1 MRNSSPG
8 RGGCSILVGGLLLFM
23 AGVLQAQ
30 SADQGSAD
38 QGSGDEASAVES
50 LVTELLPAPGAD
62 VRQPA
67 DLSTFN
73 MARIRYDSVGGM
85 GEAFYYFEGRVW
97 ARWETDF
104 PQAEENFVQRLKE
117 LTRIDTAPTPALRR
131 LTDPD
136 LGDFPLVFMSDAGYL
151 RFSDEEAAALGS
163 YLRNGGFLWVDDFW
177 GDAEWLSFERLMNEA
192 LPGVRWQELDIEHPV
207 FHTVFDIDEMP
218 QIPARSF
225 ADPWGPTDEPVF
237 AHRYPQ
243 GSLKQPTM
251 RGFVD
256 DQGRL
261 LAIGT
266 HNTDIADGWEREAY
280 GQWYF
285 ERFSTLSYRLA
296 VNVIVY
302 VMTH

>member
-1 MRNSSPG
+1 MSLRSQKRLWSLIAAG
-8 RGGCSILVGGLLLFM
+8 TALLAASGSL
-23 AGVLQAQ
+23 AQ
-30 SADQGSAD
+30 NAFDSADFLGPPLTVKESA
-38 QGSGDEASAVES
+38 
-50 LVTELLPAPGAD
+50 LPP
-62 VRQPA
+62 
-67 DLSTFN
+67 DLSAYN

-104 PQAEENFVQRLKE
+104 PQAEQNFAQRIGE
-117 LTRIDTAPTPALRR
+117 LTRIHAAPTPVVRR

-136 LGDFPLVFMSDAGYL
+136 LGDYPMLFMSDPGYL
-151 RFSDEEAAALGS
+151 RFNESEAEALGS

-177 GDAEWLSFERLMNEA
+177 GDAEWLSFERLMNAA
-192 LPGVRWQELDIEHPV
+192 LPGVRWQVLGVDHPI

-225 ADPWGPTDEPVF
+225 AEPWGRTDEPPF

-243 GSLKQPTM
+243 GSLKQASL
-251 RGFVD
+251 RAFID
-256 DQGRL
+256 DEGRL

-296 VNVIVY
+296 VNVMIY
-302 VMTH
+302 VMSH

>member
-1 MRNSSPG
+1 MINVSVSLG
-8 RGGCSILVGGLLLFM
+8 RFLLSGTLLLM
-23 AGVLQAQ
+23 VAAAPRLHAAEPSLDPPDLLERELQ
-30 SADQGSAD
+30 
-38 QGSGDEASAVES
+38 
-50 LVTELLPAPGAD
+50 P
-62 VRQPA
+62 PA
-67 DLSTFN
+67 DLSRFT
-73 MARIRYDSVGGM
+73 MARVRYDSVGGM

-104 PQAEENFVQRLKE
+104 PQAEENFVQRLGE
-117 LTRIDTAPTPALRR
+117 LTRIEMSPKPQVRR

-136 LGDFPLVFMSDAGYL
+136 LGDYPMLFMSDPGYL
-151 RFSDEEAAALGS
+151 RFDEAESAALGA

-177 GDAEWLSFERLMNEA
+177 GDAEWLSFERLMNAA
-192 LPGVRWQELDIEHPV
+192 LPGVRWQALDPDHPI
-207 FHTVFDIDEMP
+207 FSTVYDVREMP

-225 ADPWGPTDEPVF
+225 AEPWGPTDEPPF

-243 GSLKQPTM
+243 GSLREATM
-251 RGFVD
+251 RAFID
-256 DQGRL
+256 DDGRL

>member
-1 MRNSSPG
+1 MWNASPG
-8 RGGCSILVGGLLLFM
+8 RGGCSILVGGLLLF
-23 AGVLQAQ
+23 AVGVLHAQ
-30 SADQGSAD
+30 SAPESAD
-38 QGSGDEASAVES
+38 QESADESSAVES

-62 VRQPA
+62 ARPLA

-117 LTRIDTAPTPALRR
+117 LTRIDTAPAPALRR

>member
-1 MRNSSPG
+1 MNLRCLIS
-8 RGGCSILVGGLLLFM
+8 LVI
-23 AGVLQAQ
+23 AGVLLLAASRVPAQ
-30 SADQGSAD
+30 TAPDPATF
-38 QGSGDEASAVES
+38 VE
-50 LVTELLPAPGAD
+50 LPSTRSNTPAAP
-62 VRQPA
+62 
-67 DLSTFN
+67 DLSSYN

-104 PQAEENFVQRLKE
+104 PQAEENFAQRIGE
-117 LTRIDTAPTPALRR
+117 LTRIHAAPKPVVRR
-131 LTDPD
+131 LTAAD
-136 LGDFPLVFMSDAGYL
+136 LGDYPMLFMSDPGYL
-151 RFSDEEAAALGS
+151 RFSEAEAQALGS

-177 GDAEWLSFERLMNEA
+177 GDAEWLSFERLMNTA
-192 LPGVRWQELDIEHPV
+192 LPGVRWQALDVDHPV

-225 ADPWGPTDEPVF
+225 AEPWGVTDEPPF

-243 GSLKQPTM
+243 GSLKKATM
-251 RGFVD
+251 RAFID

-302 VMTH
+302 VMSH

>member
-1 MRNSSPG
+1 
-8 RGGCSILVGGLLLFM
+8 LVGGLLVFVV
-23 AGVLQAQ
+23 GVLHAEEYAPTADRA
-30 SADQGSAD
+30 SA
-38 QGSGDEASAVES
+38 DEASADEAS
-50 LVTELLPAPGAD
+50 TTEFLTTELLPAPAAEA
-62 VRQPA
+62 RPPA
-67 DLSTFN
+67 DLSTYN

-104 PQAEENFVQRLKE
+104 PQAEENFAQRLKE
-117 LTRIDTAPTPALRR
+117 LTRIDTAPKPALRR

-136 LGDFPLVFMSDAGYL
+136 LGDFPMVFMSDAGYL

-192 LPGVRWQELDIEHPV
+192 LPGVRWQELDVEHPV

-243 GSLKQPTM
+243 GSLKKATM